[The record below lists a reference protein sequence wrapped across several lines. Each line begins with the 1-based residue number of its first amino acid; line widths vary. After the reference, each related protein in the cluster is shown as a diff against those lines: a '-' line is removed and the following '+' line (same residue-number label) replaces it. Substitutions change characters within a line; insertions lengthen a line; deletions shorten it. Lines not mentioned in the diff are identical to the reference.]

1 MNKLSYRHAL
11 PGTIISME
19 RREDTKRSQS
29 FLDFKESSKRVL
41 KKAIESSENS
51 QKLVM
56 IKFLTRTLIHV
67 HALHFCESENWTLRC
82 TDGPYEYI
90 WK

>member
-29 FLDFKESSKRVL
+29 FLDFKESSNRGL
-41 KKAIESSENS
+41 KKATESSENS
-51 QKLVM
+51 QKLEM
-56 IKFLTRTLIHV
+56 IKFLTRTLI